1 MKFDILTIF
10 PDFFHSP
17 LKEGL
22 VGKAIERGLLEVV
35 LHNTREYAGDRHKSI
50 DDAPYGGGAG
60 MVMKV
65 EPVVKGIEA
74 IRGGGDEKV
83 ILVTPQGAPL
93 RQETVR
99 EIAGFKN
106 ALIVCGR
113 YEGVDERIRA
123 FVDMEVSIGDY
134 VLMGGETPALTII
147 EAVARLIPGVLGSA
161 LSAEHDSFS
170 NGFLEFPHY
179 TRPEEFRNMRVPP
192 VLLSGDHGA
201 IEEWRRRESRE
212 RTLERRPDL
221 YETAL
226 KEDKEEKKAKKVI

>member
-17 LKEGL
+17 LKQGL
-22 VGKAIERGLLEVV
+22 VGKAIERGLLEVA
-35 LHNTREYAGDRHKSI
+35 LHNTREYACDRHKST

-65 EPVVKGIEA
+65 EPIVKGIEA
-74 IRGGGDEKV
+74 IRDGADEKV
-83 ILVTPQGAPL
+83 ILATPQGAPL

-99 EIAGFKN
+99 EIAGFKKV
-106 ALIVCGR
+106 LIVCGR
-113 YEGVDERIRA
+113 YEGVDERVRA

-134 VLMGGETPALTII
+134 VLMGGEIPALIII

-161 LSAEHDSFS
+161 LSAEQDSFS

-179 TRPEEFRNMRVPP
+179 TRPEDFRNMRVPP

-201 IEEWRRRESRE
+201 IEAWRRRESRE
-212 RTLERRPDL
+212 RTLHRRPDL
-221 YETAL
+221 YEAAL
-226 KEDKEEKKAKKVI
+226 KEEKKDKGCL